1 MKRYIGLLLLALAP
15 LGSQAEE
22 GKLLVRMRAV
32 DIVPAD
38 KSDAIPALGVPA
50 DAIDVSTKVIPEVD
64 LTYFF
69 GRNVAAELILTY
81 PQEHDV
87 ELSGVPLGTF
97 KHLPPTLTLQ
107 YHVAPEG
114 VFRPYLG
121 AGVNLTL
128 ISDVNLAVPG
138 VGALDLE
145 GSSVGLAGQA
155 GFDVK
160 LGEKVFLNADLKYVA
175 IRSDVSLAASGQKV
189 TAVKVDPWLIGF
201 GIGYRF

>member
-1 MKRYIGLLLLALAP
+1 MKRYIGPLVLALAP
-15 LGSQAEE
+15 LVSQAEE
-22 GKLLVRMRAV
+22 GKLLVRVRAV

>member
-1 MKRYIGLLLLALAP
+1 MKRYIGPLVLALAP
-15 LGSQAEE
+15 LVSQAEE
-22 GKLLVRMRAV
+22 GKLLVRVRAV

-64 LTYFF
+64 FTYFF

-81 PQEHDV
+81 PQEHEV
-87 ELSGVPLGTF
+87 ELSGTALGTF

-107 YHVAPEG
+107 YHFAPDG
-114 VFRPYLG
+114 AFRPYVG